1 MYLLVDFSNAAR
13 RVFTQIKKAKLLGNI
28 EENGYV
34 NAARKARGKI
44 KLSEKGSI
52 ISTSKYLDNPQDNTV
67 YKATRDKLDKTV
79 KTNDTAGAV
88 WVYKDVRG
96 SKLKTT
102 PIIRGIN
109 EKPPMFPKGRETA
122 ELRANLKNNNPYVGE
137 LKALP
142 NKKRSAKYIGG
153 EAKEYNETKTGFY
166 LKTNKSPYQVQQYKV
181 K

>member
-1 MYLLVDFSNAAR
+1 MYILADFSNAVRKA
-13 RVFTQIKKAKLLGNI
+13 FTQLKKAKLLGNI

-44 KLSEKGSI
+44 KLQEKGNI
-52 ISTSKYLDNPQDNTV
+52 VSTSKYLDNPQDNTV
-67 YKATRDKLDKTV
+67 YKATRDKLNKVV
-79 KTNDTAGAV
+79 KDNNTASSV

-96 SKLKTT
+96 GKLKTT

-109 EKPPMFPKGRETA
+109 EKPPMLPKGRETT

-137 LKALP
+137 LRSLP
-142 NKKRSAKYIGG
+142 NKKRSAKYVGA
-153 EAKEYNETKTGFY
+153 EPREYNETKTGFY
-166 LKTNKSPYQVQQYKV
+166 LKSNKSPYQVQQYKV